1 MSEAP
6 SGQRQRANLT
16 QREGDDSAP
25 TNDEG
30 NTPLP
35 SAAVGR
41 HRAGPLSRQAAP
53 LSAAGLHVWGFERYL
68 QAALIQ
74 HWLPLYSRIGNEK
87 LARRLNRCMNH
98 QTNEEQ
104 VRRLRAD
111 LPRKVPPV
119 HTPRKPPKHYR
130 RRFPVMIAEDCLW
143 PLLEEEQ

>member
-1 MSEAP
+1 MSKAP
-6 SGQRQRANLT
+6 ST
-16 QREGDDSAP
+16 QRRGACTAP
-25 TNDEG
+25 RERDGSVATDEEG
-30 NTPLP
+30 NTALP
-35 SAAVGR
+35 SHVRR
-41 HRAGPLSRQAAP
+41 HRTGPLSRQSAP

-87 LARRLNRCMNH
+87 LARRLNRCMNC
-98 QTNEEQ
+98 QTNEER

-111 LPRKVPPV
+111 LPSEGPPL
-119 HTPRKPPKHYR
+119 HAPRKPPKHYR